1 MIRLQKLFGLLH
13 QRWVILTGII
23 LGVVVMTFP
32 IPQITDP
39 QTRYITLDARQFEFA
54 PHRIHINKGDRVIIQ
69 FTASDVVHGFYLD
82 GYGIE
87 ERVEPG
93 IVKRIEFVAERTG
106 KFRYRCSVS
115 CGSLHPFMIGEL
127 VVGPNE
133 PFWRAIAFVIVSVI
147 TLIAYQ
153 FFSKGTSYEHSTL
166 GTSPA

>member
-1 MIRLQKLFGLLH
+1 MSRVQQSFAWMRQH
-13 QRWVILTGII
+13 WVILIGII
-23 LGVVVMTFP
+23 LAIGVMTFP

-39 QTRYITLDARQFEFA
+39 QTRTITLDARQFEFA

-82 GYGIE
+82 GYGIQ

-93 IVKRIEFVAERTG
+93 ITKQIEFVAEHTG

-153 FFSKGTSYEHSTL
+153 FFSKGTSYEHATL

>member
-1 MIRLQKLFGLLH
+1 MNRFQQLVRWTYP
-13 QRWVILTGII
+13 RWVILMGII
-23 LGVVVMTFP
+23 LAIGVMTFP

-54 PHRIHINKGDRVIIQ
+54 PHRIHINKGDRVIIN

-82 GYGIE
+82 GYGIQ
-87 ERVEPG
+87 ERVAPG
-93 IVKRIEFVAERTG
+93 VTKQIEFVAERTG

-133 PFWRAIAFVIVSVI
+133 PFWRAIALVII
-147 TLIAYQ
+147 GLFTLLTYR
-153 FFSKGTSYEHSTL
+153 FLTKGTSYEYPTL
-166 GTSPA
+166 GASPA

>member
-1 MIRLQKLFGLLH
+1 MTHLQKLFGLLH
-13 QRWVILTGII
+13 QRWVILMGII

-32 IPQITDP
+32 IPSITDP
-39 QTRYITLDARQFEFA
+39 QTRTITLDARQFEFA
-54 PHRIHINKGDRVIIQ
+54 PHRIHINKGDRVIIN

-82 GYGIE
+82 GYGIQ

-93 IVKRIEFVAERTG
+93 VTKQIEFMAERTG

-133 PFWRAIAFVIVSVI
+133 PFWRAIALVIVGLF
-147 TLIAYQ
+147 TLLTYQFLTKGIAYEQ
-153 FFSKGTSYEHSTL
+153 STL
-166 GTSPA
+166 GTSPT

>member
-1 MIRLQKLFGLLH
+1 MARFQKLFGVMR
-13 QRWVILTGII
+13 QRWVILLGII

-32 IPQITDP
+32 IPPVTDP
-39 QTRYITLDARQFEFA
+39 QTRYITLDARQFEFS
-54 PHRIHINKGDRVIIQ
+54 PHRIQINKGDRVIIQ

-82 GYGIE
+82 GYGIQ

-93 IVKRIEFVAERTG
+93 IVKQIEFVAERTG

-153 FFSKGTSYEHSTL
+153 FFSKGTSHEHSTL